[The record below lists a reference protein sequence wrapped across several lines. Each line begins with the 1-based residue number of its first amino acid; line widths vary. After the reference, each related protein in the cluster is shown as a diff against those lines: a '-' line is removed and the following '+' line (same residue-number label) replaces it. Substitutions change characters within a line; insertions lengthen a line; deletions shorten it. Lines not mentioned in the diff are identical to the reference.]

1 MVSIKGKETA
11 TPLNYSKN
19 KVAAKVGSKTKSSVS
34 TIGED
39 FRDAYEL
46 SFKSYWKQLE
56 NDSRLKLIDIFCVFL
71 VLFASIQCIFMIAI
85 RDNFPFN
92 AFLSGF
98 IVCVGQFV
106 LLISLR
112 LQLLDPFPGISKSRA
127 FGEFILA
134 SLILHFICL
143 HFIN

>member
-1 MVSIKGKETA
+1 MSSPKGEKVNNANNNAVKEV
-11 TPLNYSKN
+11 KKDK
-19 KVAAKVGSKTKSSVS
+19 KVSSVS
-34 TIGED
+34 ED
-39 FRDAYEL
+39 FNIA
-46 SFKSYWKQLE
+46 FANTWKSYVKQLNE
-56 NDSRLKLIDIFCVFL
+56 DNRFKLIDIFCLFL
-71 VLFASIQCIFMIAI
+71 VIIAAVQCTFMITI
-85 RDNFPFN
+85 WDNFPFN

-98 IVCVGQFV
+98 IICVGQFV

-112 LQLLDPFPGISKSRA
+112 LQLAESFAGISKNRA